1 MAVKLFNTRL
11 ELAAI
16 RSLCSP
22 KAEVS
27 GTILANLDESF
38 FYDDSCIEALSLV
51 HSEFKKTGSVPRFNR
66 LVEDPRLSE
75 TARELLVEA
84 DSPAKDV
91 SAANGI
97 VQSLSRL
104 RKVRLIYITAQE
116 VMEKMHGSKVDP
128 DELIQEVADSLT
140 NIRSA
145 RMNEADYVH
154 FGGDGSALELVRQ
167 QLYDEDTDAVIPTG
181 FSTWDDRNGGFFRGS
196 LVVLGGASGAGKSIL
211 ANQLAVNQAQIGYGI
226 DLAPLEMSAT
236 EMISRTTASVTKAD
250 SIDIILKRL
259 SSADKETVMKR
270 MRRFHRRISKAGGR
284 YGIFKPRT
292 DMTMEA
298 LLSALH
304 SQDNDVIYIDY
315 ISLLAGVGGDDA
327 WQKLGEVARTGKI
340 YAENHNKVVVLLAQV
355 SEEGKIRYSQAIKE
369 HASVAW
375 TFVATEETRERG
387 WLHIDTLKSRNQI
400 RFPFTLKINYHQT
413 SVSDLSPDELSKLD
427 EEMQARKSTRKSS
440 RRGKSTSQDEQEN
453 PRNQEEASDDDMLP
467 EID

>member
-1 MAVKLFNTRL
+1 MATKLFNTRL

-22 KAEVS
+22 KHEVS
-27 GTILANLDESF
+27 GAILAGLDESF
-38 FYDDSCIEALSLV
+38 FYDDSCVEALRLI
-51 HSEFKKTGSVPRFNR
+51 HADFKKTGSVPRFNR

-91 SAANGI
+91 PSAQGLI
-97 VQSLSRL
+97 QSLSRL
-104 RKVRLIYITAQE
+104 RKLRLIYITAQE
-116 VMEKMHGSKVDP
+116 VMEKMHGSRVDP
-128 DELIQEVADSLT
+128 DELVQEVADALT

-145 RMNEADYVH
+145 RMGEADYVH

-167 QLYDEDTDAVIPTG
+167 QLFDEDNDAVIPTG
-181 FSTWDDRNGGFFRGS
+181 LATWDERNGGFFRGS
-196 LVVLGGASGAGKSIL
+196 LVVLGGASGSGKSIL
-211 ANQLAVNQAQIGYGI
+211 ANQLAVNQAQIGYGV
-226 DLAPLEMSAT
+226 DLAPLEMSAS
-236 EMISRTTASVTKAD
+236 EMVSRTTASVTSAD

-259 SSADKETVMKR
+259 STADRELVMKR
-270 MRRFHRRISKAGGR
+270 MKRFHRRITKAGGR

-298 LLSALH
+298 ILSALH

-327 WQKLGEVARTGKI
+327 WQKLGEVARMGKI

-355 SEEGKIRYSQAIKE
+355 SEDGKIRYSQTIKE

-375 TFVATEETRERG
+375 VFVATEETRERG
-387 WLHIDTLKSRNQI
+387 WLHIDTIKSRNQV
-400 RFPFTLKINYHQT
+400 RFSFTLKINYAQT
-413 SVSDLSPDELSKLD
+413 SVTDLSPDELAKLD

-440 RRGKSTSQDEQEN
+440 RRGRHSSQEDQEN
-453 PRNQEEASDDDMLP
+453 PRNQEEASADDLLP
-467 EID
+467 DLG